1 MNRRLL
7 LVVTGW
13 LTVGLIATGA
23 GLTLTTLLG
32 DTITGTGNR
41 ALSPDEVQRALGTST
56 AGSTASPPAEPS
68 ASPTSSTSP
77 SVSPG
82 SPRTA
87 GAATVMTL
95 PGGVVVARCDGGM
108 VTLESLTPFQG
119 YETDDVERGPREVV
133 RVKFESEEG
142 HGAKAESEVRCS
154 GDRPVA
160 TAKDH

>member
-23 GLTLTTLLG
+23 GVTMTAFLRDATTG
-32 DTITGTGNR
+32 SGSR
-41 ALSPDEVQRALGTST
+41 ALSSDEVRRDLDSLPSNPSA
-56 AGSTASPPAEPS
+56 ASPSPSPS
-68 ASPTSSTSP
+68 ASRSSSSPLESP
-77 SVSPG
+77 SPGTAHVVS
-82 SPRTA
+82 
-87 GAATVMTL
+87 V
-95 PGGVVVARCDGGM
+95 PGGIVVARCAGGL
-108 VTLESLTPFQG
+108 VTLESWTTAQG
-119 YETDDVERGPREVV
+119 YTSDDVEQGPRDVV

-160 TAKDH
+160 TVKDP